1 MNKIRVIKKG
11 SRVARKAAPKN
22 EKRSKRAAARD
33 MVANVS
39 NWVVDFQERKRDEAR
54 LAIDQLFSSRP
65 RTNES

>member
-11 SRVARKAAPKN
+11 TRVIRKAVPKN

-54 LAIDQLFSSRP
+54 LAIDQLFSNQP